1 MQVFV
6 AEPCGFCYGV
16 KRAVDMRAA
25 SAAKKRTRQL
35 WGRLYITRSLRR
47 NWQQEE

>member
-16 KRAVDMRAA
+16 KRAVDMARVRQRNARGNFGAA
-25 SAAKKRTRQL
+25 YT
-35 WGRLYITRSLRR
+35 
-47 NWQQEE
+47 

>member
-16 KRAVDMRAA
+16 KRAVDMARGECG
-25 SAAKKRTRQL
+25 KDCL
-35 WGRLYITRSLRR
+35 LYTSPSPRD
-47 NWQQEE
+47 